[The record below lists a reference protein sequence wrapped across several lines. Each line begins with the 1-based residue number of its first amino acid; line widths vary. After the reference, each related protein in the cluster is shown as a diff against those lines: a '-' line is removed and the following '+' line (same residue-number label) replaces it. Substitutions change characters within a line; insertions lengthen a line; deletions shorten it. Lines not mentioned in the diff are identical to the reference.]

1 MANENL
7 KQVWPEWQ
15 IEEKPIGRGAYGIVY
30 RATRRDNNI
39 ESYAAIKVIS
49 IPADESEVDTL
60 RSEGMSIDAT
70 KTYFENLVTDFTREI
85 QLMESLKGLP
95 NIVNVEDYKVVERT
109 GEMGWDIYIRMEL
122 LYPLAKFICDKNL
135 KQEDVIKIG
144 LDICTALEVCNKL
157 KIIHRDIKMGN
168 ILMNAFG
175 DFKLGDF
182 GIARK
187 LESRSTNLS
196 MKGTYE
202 YMAPEILNHSM
213 HYDEKVDI
221 YSLGIVLYSLLNN
234 RRIPFCDPY
243 KQILGHEEREI
254 AVERRRRGEP
264 LPPPCNA
271 SPEMADL
278 ILRATAFEPI
288 NRWSSATEMKNAL
301 ISVVNGT
308 YKIVQESNTEKTISN
323 HEQNGQD
330 KEPVPTQRENKK
342 IPTFGKREKKQK
354 KVKKRKKSR
363 RILKTAGII
372 FVVVAG
378 IFFMLP
384 TDSDYSS
391 EHATSSTSDSSSSKP
406 KKYIKGEEKGIT
418 SIIEEAEALADKNDY
433 EGALSKIKKGQS
445 TYPDSE
451 DLQKK
456 FDEYTEK
463 INGGETEKE
472 TILANAKKL
481 ADNGDY
487 ASAMEIIEKAQ
498 KANSSDEDYKKAY
511 ASYQKSYA
519 LNQAKT
525 YADDSD
531 YADAVTTIEEAKKNN
546 SSDADL
552 ISAYNTYAAD
562 YAEQVVK
569 EADGLLEKNNYSGA
583 IEAVKKGLK
592 TVPDNQTLKDK
603 QSAIEKT
610 KPVSLST
617 LSAFNGGWEWNNLDP
632 TDPFGNDYSS
642 ASNYVVFSNKEDGTI
657 TGQEGSMEEKNGY
670 RQVYAEY
677 HTEKKYSRLTMQ
689 LAPYSTI
696 GEEKTAFIQ
705 VYADD
710 ELVYT
715 SPTIAQKTQA
725 FSGEANI
732 AGAEYIKIIANIAW
746 YDSGWNYT
754 DPEERGAMILSDVQ
768 LWAN

>member
-1 MANENL
+1 MTSEKL

-15 IEEKPIGRGAYGIVY
+15 IEEKPLGRGAYGVVY
-30 RATRRDNNI
+30 KAMRNDNNI
-39 ESYAAIKVIS
+39 QSFAAIKVIS
-49 IPADESEVDTL
+49 IPADESEIDTL
-60 RSEGMSIDAT
+60 RSEGMSISAT
-70 KTYFENLVTDFTREI
+70 RTYFENLVTDFTREI

-95 NIVNVEDYKVVERT
+95 NIVDVSDYKVIERT
-109 GEMGWDIYIRMEL
+109 DEMGWDIYIRMEL
-122 LYPLAKFICDKNL
+122 LIPLGKYICDRKL
-135 KQEDVIKIG
+135 TEQEVIEIG
-144 LDICTALEVCNKL
+144 SDICTALEACEKL

-202 YMAPEILNHSM
+202 YMAPEILNHNT
-213 HYDEKVDI
+213 HYDARVDI
-221 YSLGIVLYSLLNN
+221 YSLGIVLYTLLNN

-254 AVERRRRGEP
+254 AVERRRQGEQ

-278 ILRATAFEPI
+278 ILRATAFKPV
-288 NRWSSATEMKNAL
+288 NRFASATEMKNAL

-308 YKIVQESNTEKTISN
+308 YRIVPESSTAKTISS
-323 HEQNGQD
+323 HKEEEKSGESVISQD
-330 KEPVPTQRENKK
+330 EEDRK
-342 IPTFGKREKKQK
+342 IPRFGRKTKKP
-354 KVKKRKKSR
+354 KKRKKSR
-363 RILKTAGII
+363 RILKIAG
-372 FVVVAG
+372 VVLVAAVG
-378 IFFMLP
+378 IFFAIP
-384 TDSDYSS
+384 SDSSYSS
-391 EHATSSTSDSSSSKP
+391 EPATSSTSDSSASKP
-406 KKYIKGEEKGIT
+406 KKYIKVGKKGIT

-433 EGALSKIKKGQS
+433 EGALSTIKEGQS

-498 KANSSDEDYKKAY
+498 KTNSSDEDYKKAY

-531 YADAVTTIEEAKKNN
+531 YANAVTTIEEAKKNN

-552 ISAYNTYAAD
+552 ISAYNTYASD

-642 ASNYVVFSNKEDGTI
+642 ASNYVVFSNEEWGTV
-657 TGQEGSMEEKNGY
+657 TDQEGSMEEKNGY

-677 HTEKKYSRLTMQ
+677 HTEKKYNRLTMQ

-732 AGAEYIKIIANIAW
+732 AGAEYIKIIANIAGD
-746 YDSGWNYT
+746 YSY
-754 DPEERGAMILSDVQ
+754 EEKRGAMILSDAQ

>member
-1 MANENL
+1 MANEKL
-7 KQVWPEWQ
+7 KEVWPEWQ
-15 IEEKPIGRGAYGIVY
+15 IEEKPLGRGAYGVVY
-30 RATRRDNNI
+30 KAMRNDNNI
-39 ESYAAIKVIS
+39 QSFSAIKVIS

-60 RSEGMSIDAT
+60 RSEGMSISAT
-70 KTYFENLVTDFTREI
+70 RTYFENLVTDFTREI

-95 NIVNVEDYKVVERT
+95 NIVDVSDYKVIERT
-109 GEMGWDIYIRMEL
+109 DEMGWDIYIRMEL
-122 LYPLAKFICDKNL
+122 LIPLQKFICDREITEEK
-135 KQEDVIKIG
+135 VIEIG
-144 LDICTALEVCNKL
+144 RDICTALEDCGKL

-168 ILMNAFG
+168 ILMNEFG
-175 DFKLGDF
+175 TFKLGDF

-202 YMAPEILNHSM
+202 YMAPEILNHNT
-213 HYDEKVDI
+213 HYDARVDI
-221 YSLGIVLYSLLNN
+221 YSLGIVLYTLLNN

-254 AVERRRRGEP
+254 AVERRRRGEQ

-278 ILRATAFEPI
+278 ILRATAFEPV
-288 NRWSSATEMKNAL
+288 NRFASATEMKNAL
-301 ISVVNGT
+301 LSVANGT
-308 YKIVQESNTEKTISN
+308 YRIIPESSTAKTISSHN
-323 HEQNGQD
+323 EEEED
-330 KEPVPTQRENKK
+330 REPVPPQVEEDGK
-342 IPTFGKREKKQK
+342 IPRFGGRAKKT
-354 KVKKRKKSR
+354 KKRKKSR
-363 RILKTAGII
+363 KILKIAG
-372 FVVVAG
+372 VVLVAAVG
-378 IFFMLP
+378 IFFVMP
-384 TDSDYSS
+384 SDTSYSS
-391 EHATSSTSDSSSSKP
+391 EPATSSTSDSSSSKP

-418 SIIEEAEALADKNDY
+418 SIIEEAEALANKNDY
-433 EGALSKIKKGQS
+433 EGALSTIKEGQS

-451 DLQKK
+451 ELQKK
-456 FDEYTEK
+456 FDEYTAK
-463 INGGETEKE
+463 INGSETEKE

-498 KANSSDEDYKKAY
+498 KTNSSDEDYKKAY

-531 YADAVTTIEEAKKNN
+531 YANAVTTIEEAKKNN

-552 ISAYNTYAAD
+552 ISAYNTYASD

-592 TVPDNQTLKDK
+592 TIPDNQTLKDK

-642 ASNYVVFSNKEDGTI
+642 ASNYVVFAFDEWGTI
-657 TGQEGSMEEKNGY
+657 CDQEGSIGYTNGY
-670 RQVYAEY
+670 SQVSTEY
-677 HTEKKYSRLTMQ
+677 HTEKKYNRLTMQ

-696 GEEKTAFIQ
+696 AENGKAFVQI
-705 VYADD
+705 YADD

-715 SPTIAQKTQA
+715 SPTIVQKTQA
-725 FSGEANI
+725 FSAEANI
-732 AGAEYIKIIANIAW
+732 AGAEYIKVIVNIAGQ
-746 YDSGWNYT
+746 YSAN
-754 DPEERGAMILSDVQ
+754 ERGAMILSDAQ

>member
-1 MANENL
+1 MTSEKL

-15 IEEKPIGRGAYGIVY
+15 IEEKPLGRGAYGVVY
-30 RATRRDNNI
+30 KAMRNDNNI
-39 ESYAAIKVIS
+39 QSFAAIKVIS
-49 IPADESEVDTL
+49 IPADESEIDTL
-60 RSEGMSIDAT
+60 RSEGMSISAT
-70 KTYFENLVTDFTREI
+70 RTYFENLVTDFTREI

-95 NIVNVEDYKVVERT
+95 NIVDVSDYKVIERT
-109 GEMGWDIYIRMEL
+109 DEMGWDIYIRMEL
-122 LYPLAKFICDKNL
+122 LIPLGKYICDRKL
-135 KQEDVIKIG
+135 TEQEVIEIG
-144 LDICTALEVCNKL
+144 SDICTALEACEKL

-202 YMAPEILNHSM
+202 YMAPEILNHNT
-213 HYDEKVDI
+213 HYDARVDI
-221 YSLGIVLYSLLNN
+221 YSLGIVLYTLLNN

-254 AVERRRRGEP
+254 AVERRRQGEQ

-278 ILRATAFEPI
+278 ILRATAFKPV
-288 NRWSSATEMKNAL
+288 NRFASATEMKNAL
-301 ISVVNGT
+301 ISVANGT
-308 YKIVQESNTEKTISN
+308 YRIVPESSTAKTISS
-323 HEQNGQD
+323 HKEEEKSGESVISQD
-330 KEPVPTQRENKK
+330 EEDRK
-342 IPTFGKREKKQK
+342 IPRFGRKTKKP
-354 KVKKRKKSR
+354 KKRKKSR
-363 RILKTAGII
+363 RILKIAG
-372 FVVVAG
+372 VVLVAAVG
-378 IFFMLP
+378 IFFAIP
-384 TDSDYSS
+384 SDSSYSS
-391 EHATSSTSDSSSSKP
+391 EPATSSTSDSSASKP
-406 KKYIKGEEKGIT
+406 KKYIKVGKKGIT

-433 EGALSKIKKGQS
+433 EGALSTIKEGQS

-498 KANSSDEDYKKAY
+498 KTNSSDEDYKKAY

-531 YADAVTTIEEAKKNN
+531 YANAVTTIEEAKKNN

-552 ISAYNTYAAD
+552 ISAYNTYASD

-642 ASNYVVFSNKEDGTI
+642 ASNYVVFSNEEWGTV
-657 TGQEGSMEEKNGY
+657 TDQEGSMEEKNGY

-677 HTEKKYSRLTMQ
+677 HTEKKYNRLTMQ

-746 YDSGWNYT
+746 DYSY
-754 DPEERGAMILSDVQ
+754 EEKRGAMILSDAQ

>member
-1 MANENL
+1 MTSEKL

-15 IEEKPIGRGAYGIVY
+15 IEEKPLGRGAYGVVY
-30 RATRRDNNI
+30 KAMRNDNNI
-39 ESYAAIKVIS
+39 QSFAAIKVIS
-49 IPADESEVDTL
+49 IPADESEIDTL
-60 RSEGMSIDAT
+60 RSEGMSISAT
-70 KTYFENLVTDFTREI
+70 RTYFENLVTDFTREI

-95 NIVNVEDYKVVERT
+95 NIVDVSDYKVIERT
-109 GEMGWDIYIRMEL
+109 DEMGWDIYIRMEL
-122 LYPLAKFICDKNL
+122 LIPLGKYICDRKL
-135 KQEDVIKIG
+135 TEQEVIEIG
-144 LDICTALEVCNKL
+144 SDICTALEACEKL

-202 YMAPEILNHSM
+202 YMAPEILNHNT
-213 HYDEKVDI
+213 HYDARVDI
-221 YSLGIVLYSLLNN
+221 YSLGIVLYTLLNN

-254 AVERRRRGEP
+254 AVERRRQGEQ

-278 ILRATAFEPI
+278 ILRATAFKPV
-288 NRWSSATEMKNAL
+288 NRFASATEMKNAL

-308 YKIVQESNTEKTISN
+308 YRIVPESSTAKTISS
-323 HEQNGQD
+323 HKEEEKSGESVISQD
-330 KEPVPTQRENKK
+330 EEDRK
-342 IPTFGKREKKQK
+342 IPRFGRKTKKP
-354 KVKKRKKSR
+354 KKRKKSR
-363 RILKTAGII
+363 RILKIAG
-372 FVVVAG
+372 VVLVAAVG
-378 IFFMLP
+378 IFFAIP
-384 TDSDYSS
+384 SDSSYSS
-391 EHATSSTSDSSSSKP
+391 EPATSSTSDSSASKP
-406 KKYIKGEEKGIT
+406 KKYIKVGKKGIT

-433 EGALSKIKKGQS
+433 EGALSTIKEGQS

-498 KANSSDEDYKKAY
+498 KTNSSDEDYKKAY

-531 YADAVTTIEEAKKNN
+531 YANAVTTIEEAKKNN

-552 ISAYNTYAAD
+552 ISAYNTYASD

-642 ASNYVVFSNKEDGTI
+642 ASNYVVFSN
-657 TGQEGSMEEKNGY
+657 
-670 RQVYAEY
+670 
-677 HTEKKYSRLTMQ
+677 
-689 LAPYSTI
+689 
-696 GEEKTAFIQ
+696 
-705 VYADD
+705 
-710 ELVYT
+710 
-715 SPTIAQKTQA
+715 
-725 FSGEANI
+725 
-732 AGAEYIKIIANIAW
+732 
-746 YDSGWNYT
+746 
-754 DPEERGAMILSDVQ
+754 
-768 LWAN
+768 

>member
-1 MANENL
+1 MTSEKL

-15 IEEKPIGRGAYGIVY
+15 IEEKPLGRGAYGVVY
-30 RATRRDNNI
+30 KAMRNDNNI
-39 ESYAAIKVIS
+39 QSFAAIKVIS
-49 IPADESEVDTL
+49 IPADESEIDTL
-60 RSEGMSIDAT
+60 RSEGMSISAT
-70 KTYFENLVTDFTREI
+70 RTYFENLVTDFTREI

-95 NIVNVEDYKVVERT
+95 NIVDVSDYKVIERT
-109 GEMGWDIYIRMEL
+109 DEMGWDIYIRMEL
-122 LYPLAKFICDKNL
+122 LIPLGKYICDRKL
-135 KQEDVIKIG
+135 TEQEVIEIG
-144 LDICTALEVCNKL
+144 SDICTALEACEKL

-202 YMAPEILNHSM
+202 YMAPEILNHNT
-213 HYDEKVDI
+213 HYDARVDI
-221 YSLGIVLYSLLNN
+221 YSLGIVLYTLLNN

-254 AVERRRRGEP
+254 AVERRRQGEQ

-278 ILRATAFEPI
+278 ILRATAFKPV
-288 NRWSSATEMKNAL
+288 NRFASATEMKNAL
-301 ISVVNGT
+301 ISVANGT
-308 YKIVQESNTEKTISN
+308 YRIVPESSTAKTISS
-323 HEQNGQD
+323 HKEEEKSGESVISQD
-330 KEPVPTQRENKK
+330 EEDRK
-342 IPTFGKREKKQK
+342 IPRFGRKTKKP
-354 KVKKRKKSR
+354 KKRKKSR
-363 RILKTAGII
+363 RILKIAG
-372 FVVVAG
+372 VVLVAAVG
-378 IFFMLP
+378 IFFAIP
-384 TDSDYSS
+384 SDSSYSS
-391 EHATSSTSDSSSSKP
+391 EPATSSTSDSSASKP
-406 KKYIKGEEKGIT
+406 KKYIKVGKKGIT

-433 EGALSKIKKGQS
+433 EGALSTIKEGQS

-487 ASAMEIIEKAQ
+487 ATAMEIIEKAQ
-498 KANSSDEDYKKAY
+498 KTNSSDEDYKKAY

-531 YADAVTTIEEAKKNN
+531 YANAVTTIEEAKKNN

-552 ISAYNTYAAD
+552 ISAYNTYASD

-642 ASNYVVFSNKEDGTI
+642 ASNYVVFSNEEWGTV
-657 TGQEGSMEEKNGY
+657 TDQEGSMEEKNGY

-677 HTEKKYSRLTMQ
+677 HTEKKYNRLTMQ

-746 YDSGWNYT
+746 DYSY
-754 DPEERGAMILSDVQ
+754 EEKRGAMILSDAQ

>member
-1 MANENL
+1 MTSEKL

-15 IEEKPIGRGAYGIVY
+15 IEEKPLGRGAYGVVY
-30 RATRRDNNI
+30 KAMRNDNNI
-39 ESYAAIKVIS
+39 QSFAAIKVIS
-49 IPADESEVDTL
+49 IPADESEIDTL
-60 RSEGMSIDAT
+60 RSEGMSISAT
-70 KTYFENLVTDFTREI
+70 RTYFENLVTDFTREI

-95 NIVNVEDYKVVERT
+95 NIVDVSDYKVIERT
-109 GEMGWDIYIRMEL
+109 DEMGWDIYIRMEL
-122 LYPLAKFICDKNL
+122 LIPLGKYICDRKL
-135 KQEDVIKIG
+135 TEQEVIEIG
-144 LDICTALEVCNKL
+144 SDICTALEACEKL

-202 YMAPEILNHSM
+202 YMAPEILNHNT
-213 HYDEKVDI
+213 HYDARVDI
-221 YSLGIVLYSLLNN
+221 YSLGIVLYTLLNN

-254 AVERRRRGEP
+254 AVERRRQGEQ

-278 ILRATAFEPI
+278 ILRATAFKPV
-288 NRWSSATEMKNAL
+288 NRFASATEMKNAL
-301 ISVVNGT
+301 ISVANGT
-308 YKIVQESNTEKTISN
+308 YRIVPESSTAKTISS
-323 HEQNGQD
+323 HKEEEKSGESVISQD
-330 KEPVPTQRENKK
+330 EEDRK
-342 IPTFGKREKKQK
+342 IPRFGRKTKKT
-354 KVKKRKKSR
+354 KKRKKSR
-363 RILKTAGII
+363 KILKIAG
-372 FVVVAG
+372 VVLVVAVG
-378 IFFMLP
+378 IFFAIP
-384 TDSDYSS
+384 SDSSYSS
-391 EHATSSTSDSSSSKP
+391 EPATSSTSDSSSSKP

-418 SIIEEAEALADKNDY
+418 SIIEEAEALADKKDY
-433 EGALSKIKKGQS
+433 EGALSTIKEGQS

-498 KANSSDEDYKKAY
+498 KTNSSDEDYKKAY

-531 YADAVTTIEEAKKNN
+531 YANAVTTIEEAKKNN

-552 ISAYNTYAAD
+552 ISAYNTYASD

-642 ASNYVVFSNKEDGTI
+642 ASNYVVFSNEEGGTV

-677 HTEKKYSRLTMQ
+677 HTEKKYNRLTMQ

-732 AGAEYIKIIANIAW
+732 AGAEYIKVIANIAW
-746 YDSGWNYT
+746 SSYT
-754 DPEERGAMILSDVQ
+754 EERGAMILSDAQ

>member
-1 MANENL
+1 MTSEKL

-15 IEEKPIGRGAYGIVY
+15 IEEKPLGRGAYGVVY
-30 RATRRDNNI
+30 KAMRNDNNI
-39 ESYAAIKVIS
+39 QSFAAIKVIS
-49 IPADESEVDTL
+49 IPADESEIDTL
-60 RSEGMSIDAT
+60 RSEGMSISAT
-70 KTYFENLVTDFTREI
+70 RTYFENLVTDFTREI

-95 NIVNVEDYKVVERT
+95 NIVDVSDYKVIERT
-109 GEMGWDIYIRMEL
+109 DEMGWDIYIRMEL
-122 LYPLAKFICDKNL
+122 LIPLGKYICDRKL
-135 KQEDVIKIG
+135 TEQEVIEIG
-144 LDICTALEVCNKL
+144 SDICTALEACEKL

-202 YMAPEILNHSM
+202 YMAPEILNHNT
-213 HYDEKVDI
+213 HYDARVDI
-221 YSLGIVLYSLLNN
+221 YSLGIVLYTLLNN

-254 AVERRRRGEP
+254 AVERRRQGEQ

-278 ILRATAFEPI
+278 ILRATAFKPV
-288 NRWSSATEMKNAL
+288 NRFASATEMKNAL
-301 ISVVNGT
+301 LSVANGT
-308 YKIVQESNTEKTISN
+308 YRIVPESSTAKTISN
-323 HEQNGQD
+323 HNEEEKSGESVISQD
-330 KEPVPTQRENKK
+330 EEDRK
-342 IPTFGKREKKQK
+342 IPRFGRKTKKT
-354 KVKKRKKSR
+354 KKRKKSR
-363 RILKTAGII
+363 RILKIAG
-372 FVVVAG
+372 VVLVAAVG
-378 IFFMLP
+378 IFFAIP
-384 TDSDYSS
+384 SDSSYSS
-391 EHATSSTSDSSSSKP
+391 EPATSSTSDSSTSKP
-406 KKYIKGEEKGIT
+406 KKYIKVGKKGIT

-433 EGALSKIKKGQS
+433 EGALSTIKEGQS

-472 TILANAKKL
+472 IILANAKKL
-481 ADNGDY
+481 ADSGDY

-498 KANSSDEDYKKAY
+498 KTNSSDEDYKKAY

-525 YADDSD
+525 YADDND
-531 YADAVTTIEEAKKNN
+531 YANAVTTIEEAKKNN

-552 ISAYNTYAAD
+552 ISAYNTYASD

-642 ASNYVVFSNKEDGTI
+642 ASNYVVFSNEEGGTV

-677 HTEKKYSRLTMQ
+677 HTEKKYNRLTMQ

-732 AGAEYIKIIANIAW
+732 AGAEYIKVIANIAW
-746 YDSGWNYT
+746 SSYT
-754 DPEERGAMILSDVQ
+754 EERGAMILSDAQ

>member
-15 IEEKPIGRGAYGIVY
+15 IEEKPIGRGAYGVVY

-49 IPADESEVDTL
+49 IPSDESEVDTL

-330 KEPVPTQRENKK
+330 KESVPTQRENKK

-363 RILKTAGII
+363 RILKIAGII

-391 EHATSSTSDSSSSKP
+391 EPATSSTSDSSTGTLDSYTKS
-406 KKYIKGEEKGIT
+406 EEKEIA
-418 SIIEEAEALADKNDY
+418 SIIKEAEALADANDY
-433 EGALSKIKKGQS
+433 EGALSVIKKGKT
-445 TYPDSE
+445 TYSDSE
-451 DLQKK
+451 ELQKK

-463 INGGETEKE
+463 INETEKE
-472 TILANAKKL
+472 TTLAKAKEL

-498 KANSSDEDYKKAY
+498 KSNSSDEDYKKAY
-511 ASYQKSYA
+511 VSYQKNYA

-525 YADDSD
+525 YADDGD
-531 YADAVTTIEEAKKNN
+531 YANAVITIEEAKKNN

-552 ISAYNTYAAD
+552 ISAYNTYASN
-562 YAEQVVK
+562 YVTKVV
-569 EADGLLEKNNYSGA
+569 EDADGLLEKNNYSGA

-592 TVPDNQTLKDK
+592 TIPDSQTLKDK
-603 QSAIEKT
+603 QSEIEKA

-642 ASNYVVFSNKEDGTI
+642 ASNYVVFSNEEQGTV
-657 TGQEGSMEEKNGY
+657 TDQEGSLEEKNGY

-677 HTEKKYSRLTMQ
+677 HTEKKYNRLTMQ

-746 YDSGWNYT
+746 DYSY
-754 DPEERGAMILSDVQ
+754 EEKRGAMILSDVQ

>member
-1 MANENL
+1 MTSEKL

-15 IEEKPIGRGAYGIVY
+15 IEEKPLGRGAYGVVY
-30 RATRRDNNI
+30 KAMRNDNNI
-39 ESYAAIKVIS
+39 QSFAAIKVIS
-49 IPADESEVDTL
+49 IPADESEIDTL
-60 RSEGMSIDAT
+60 RSEGMSISAT
-70 KTYFENLVTDFTREI
+70 RTYFENLVTDFTREI

-95 NIVNVEDYKVVERT
+95 NIVDVSDYKVIERT
-109 GEMGWDIYIRMEL
+109 DEMGWDIYIRMEL
-122 LYPLAKFICDKNL
+122 LIPLGKYICDRKL
-135 KQEDVIKIG
+135 TEQEVIEIG
-144 LDICTALEVCNKL
+144 SDICTALEACEKL

-202 YMAPEILNHSM
+202 YMAPEILNHNT
-213 HYDEKVDI
+213 HYDARVDI
-221 YSLGIVLYSLLNN
+221 YSLGIVLYTLLNN

-254 AVERRRRGEP
+254 AVERRRQGEQ

-278 ILRATAFEPI
+278 ILRATAFKPV
-288 NRWSSATEMKNAL
+288 NRFASATEMKNAL

-308 YKIVQESNTEKTISN
+308 YRIVPESSTAKTISS
-323 HEQNGQD
+323 HKEEEKSGESVISQD
-330 KEPVPTQRENKK
+330 EEDRK
-342 IPTFGKREKKQK
+342 IPRFGRKTKKP
-354 KVKKRKKSR
+354 KKRKKSR
-363 RILKTAGII
+363 RILKIAG
-372 FVVVAG
+372 VVLVAAVG
-378 IFFMLP
+378 IFFAIP
-384 TDSDYSS
+384 SDSSYSS
-391 EHATSSTSDSSSSKP
+391 EPATSSTSDSSASKP
-406 KKYIKGEEKGIT
+406 KKYIKVGKKGIT

-433 EGALSKIKKGQS
+433 EGALSTIKEGQS

-498 KANSSDEDYKKAY
+498 KTNSSDEDYKKAY

-531 YADAVTTIEEAKKNN
+531 YANAVTTIEEAKKNN

-552 ISAYNTYAAD
+552 ISAYNTYASD

-603 QSAIEKT
+603 QRAIEKT

-642 ASNYVVFSNKEDGTI
+642 ASNYVVFSNEEWGTV
-657 TGQEGSMEEKNGY
+657 TDQEGSMEEKNGY

-677 HTEKKYSRLTMQ
+677 HTEKKYNRLTMQ

-746 YDSGWNYT
+746 DYSY
-754 DPEERGAMILSDVQ
+754 EEKRGAMILSDAQ

>member
-1 MANENL
+1 MTSEKL

-15 IEEKPIGRGAYGIVY
+15 IEEKPLGRGAYGVVY
-30 RATRRDNNI
+30 KAMRNDNNI
-39 ESYAAIKVIS
+39 QSFAAIKVIS
-49 IPADESEVDTL
+49 IPADESEIDTL
-60 RSEGMSIDAT
+60 RSEGMSISAT
-70 KTYFENLVTDFTREI
+70 RTYFENLVTDFTREI

-95 NIVNVEDYKVVERT
+95 NIVDVSDYKVIERT
-109 GEMGWDIYIRMEL
+109 DEMGWDIYIRMEL
-122 LYPLAKFICDKNL
+122 LIPLGKYICDRKL
-135 KQEDVIKIG
+135 TEQEVIEIG
-144 LDICTALEVCNKL
+144 SDICTALEACEKL

-202 YMAPEILNHSM
+202 YMAPEILNHNT
-213 HYDEKVDI
+213 HYDARVDI
-221 YSLGIVLYSLLNN
+221 YSLGIVLYTLLNN

-254 AVERRRRGEP
+254 AVERRRQGEQ

-278 ILRATAFEPI
+278 ILRATAFKPV
-288 NRWSSATEMKNAL
+288 NRFASATEMKNAL
-301 ISVVNGT
+301 ISVANGT
-308 YKIVQESNTEKTISN
+308 YRIVPESSTAKTISN
-323 HEQNGQD
+323 HKEEEKSGESVISQD
-330 KEPVPTQRENKK
+330 EEDRK
-342 IPTFGKREKKQK
+342 IPRFGRKTKKP
-354 KVKKRKKSR
+354 KKRKKSR
-363 RILKTAGII
+363 RILKIAG
-372 FVVVAG
+372 VVLVAAVG
-378 IFFMLP
+378 IFFAIP
-384 TDSDYSS
+384 SDSSYSS
-391 EHATSSTSDSSSSKP
+391 EPATSSTSDSSTSKP
-406 KKYIKGEEKGIT
+406 KKYIKVGKKGIT

-433 EGALSKIKKGQS
+433 EGALSTIKEGQS

-481 ADNGDY
+481 ADSGDY

-498 KANSSDEDYKKAY
+498 KTNSSDEDYKKAY

-531 YADAVTTIEEAKKNN
+531 YANAVTTIEEAKKNN

-552 ISAYNTYAAD
+552 ISAYNTYASD

-642 ASNYVVFSNKEDGTI
+642 ASNYVVFSNEEGGTV

-677 HTEKKYSRLTMQ
+677 HTEKKYNRLTMQ

-732 AGAEYIKIIANIAW
+732 AGAEYIKVIANIAW
-746 YDSGWNYT
+746 SSYT
-754 DPEERGAMILSDVQ
+754 EERGAMILSDAQ
-768 LWAN
+768 LWAD

>member
-1 MANENL
+1 MTNEKL

-15 IEEKPIGRGAYGIVY
+15 IEEKPLGRGAYGVVY
-30 RATRRDNNI
+30 KAMRNDNNI
-39 ESYAAIKVIS
+39 QSFSAIKVIS

-60 RSEGMSIDAT
+60 RSEGMSISAT

-95 NIVNVEDYKVVERT
+95 NIVDVSDYKVIERT
-109 GEMGWDIYIRMEL
+109 DEMGWDIYIRMEL
-122 LYPLAKFICDKNL
+122 LIPLQKFICDREITEEK
-135 KQEDVIKIG
+135 VIEIG
-144 LDICTALEVCNKL
+144 RDICTALEDCGKR
-157 KIIHRDIKMGN
+157 KIVHRDIKMGN
-168 ILMNAFG
+168 ILMNEFG
-175 DFKLGDF
+175 TFKLGDF

-202 YMAPEILNHSM
+202 YMAPEILNHNT
-213 HYDEKVDI
+213 HYDARVDI
-221 YSLGIVLYSLLNN
+221 YSLGIVLYTLLNN

-254 AVERRRRGEP
+254 AVERRRRGEQ

-278 ILRATAFEPI
+278 ILRATAFEPV
-288 NRWSSATEMKNAL
+288 NRFASATEMKNAL
-301 ISVVNGT
+301 LSVANGT
-308 YKIVQESNTEKTISN
+308 YRIIPESSTAKTISN
-323 HEQNGQD
+323 HNEEEKGG
-330 KEPVPTQRENKK
+330 EPVPPQVEENKT
-342 IPTFGKREKKQK
+342 IPKFGRKSKKP
-354 KVKKRKKSR
+354 KKRKKSR
-363 RILKTAGII
+363 RILKIAG
-372 FVVVAG
+372 VVLVAAVG
-378 IFFMLP
+378 IFFAMP
-384 TDSDYSS
+384 SDSSSSS
-391 EHATSSTSDSSSSKP
+391 EPATSSTSDSSADNSASYTKS
-406 KKYIKGEEKGIT
+406 EEKEIA
-418 SIIEEAEALADKNDY
+418 SIIKEAEALADANDY
-433 EGALSKIKKGQS
+433 EGALSTIKKGKS
-445 TYPDSE
+445 TYPKSE
-451 DLQKK
+451 ELQKK
-456 FDEYTEK
+456 YDEYTEK
-463 INGGETEKE
+463 INETEKE
-472 TILANAKKL
+472 TTLAKAKEL

-498 KANSSDEDYKKAY
+498 KTNSSDEDYKKAY

-531 YADAVTTIEEAKKNN
+531 YANAVTAIEEAKQNN

-592 TVPDNQTLKDK
+592 TVPDNQILKDK

-642 ASNYVVFSNKEDGTI
+642 ASNYVVFSNEEWGTI
-657 TGQEGSMEEKNGY
+657 SDQEGFIGETNGY
-670 RQVYAEY
+670 YQVSTEY
-677 HTEKKYSRLTMQ
+677 HTEKKYNRLTMQ
-689 LAPYSTI
+689 LAPYYTI
-696 GEEKTAFIQ
+696 AENGKAFVQI
-705 VYADD
+705 YADD

-715 SPTIAQKTQA
+715 SPTIVQKTQA
-725 FSGEANI
+725 FSAEANI
-732 AGAEYIKIIANIAW
+732 AGAEYIKVIVNIAGR
-746 YDSGWNYT
+746 YPDN
-754 DPEERGAMILSDVQ
+754 EQGAMILSDAQ

>member
-1 MANENL
+1 MANEKL
-7 KQVWPEWQ
+7 KEVWPEWQ
-15 IEEKPIGRGAYGIVY
+15 IEEKPLGRGAYGVVY
-30 RATRRDNNI
+30 KAMRNDNNI
-39 ESYAAIKVIS
+39 QSFSAIKVIS

-60 RSEGMSIDAT
+60 RSEGMSISAT
-70 KTYFENLVTDFTREI
+70 RTYFENLVTDFTREI

-95 NIVNVEDYKVVERT
+95 NIVDVSDYKVIERT
-109 GEMGWDIYIRMEL
+109 DEMGWDIYIRMEL
-122 LYPLAKFICDKNL
+122 LIPLQKFICDREITEEK
-135 KQEDVIKIG
+135 VIEIG
-144 LDICTALEVCNKL
+144 RDICTALEDCGKL

-168 ILMNAFG
+168 ILMNEFG
-175 DFKLGDF
+175 TFKLGDF

-202 YMAPEILNHSM
+202 YMAPEILNHNT
-213 HYDEKVDI
+213 HYDARVDI
-221 YSLGIVLYSLLNN
+221 YSLGIVLYTLLNN

-254 AVERRRRGEP
+254 AVERRRRGEQ

-278 ILRATAFEPI
+278 ILRATAFEPV
-288 NRWSSATEMKNAL
+288 NRFASATEMKNAL
-301 ISVVNGT
+301 LSVANGT
-308 YKIVQESNTEKTISN
+308 YKIIPESSTAKTISSHN
-323 HEQNGQD
+323 EEEEDG
-330 KEPVPTQRENKK
+330 ESVPPQVEEDGK
-342 IPTFGKREKKQK
+342 IPRFGGKTKKP
-354 KVKKRKKSR
+354 KKRKKSR
-363 RILKTAGII
+363 RILKIAG
-372 FVVVAG
+372 VVLVVAVG
-378 IFFMLP
+378 IFFAMP
-384 TDSDYSS
+384 SDTSYSS
-391 EHATSSTSDSSSSKP
+391 EPATSSTSDSSADNSASYTKS
-406 KKYIKGEEKGIT
+406 EEKEIA
-418 SIIEEAEALADKNDY
+418 SIIKEAEALADANDY
-433 EGALSKIKKGQS
+433 EGALSTIKKGKS
-445 TYPDSE
+445 TYPKSE
-451 DLQKK
+451 ELQKK
-456 FDEYTEK
+456 YDEYTEK
-463 INGGETEKE
+463 INETEKE
-472 TILANAKKL
+472 TTLAKAKEL

-498 KANSSDEDYKKAY
+498 KTNSSDEDYKKAY

-531 YADAVTTIEEAKKNN
+531 YANAVTTIEEAKKNN

-552 ISAYNTYAAD
+552 ISAYNTYVSD

-642 ASNYVVFSNKEDGTI
+642 ASNYVVFSNEEWGTI
-657 TGQEGSMEEKNGY
+657 SDQEGSIGETNGY
-670 RQVYAEY
+670 YQVSTEY
-677 HTEKKYSRLTMQ
+677 HTEKKYNRLTMQ
-689 LAPYSTI
+689 LAPYYTI
-696 GEEKTAFIQ
+696 AENGKAFVQI
-705 VYADD
+705 YADD

-715 SPTIAQKTQA
+715 SPTIVQKTQA
-725 FSGEANI
+725 FSAEANI
-732 AGAEYIKIIANIAW
+732 AGAEYIKVIVNIAGR
-746 YDSGWNYT
+746 YPDN
-754 DPEERGAMILSDVQ
+754 EQGAMILSDAQ

>member
-1 MANENL
+1 MTSEKL

-15 IEEKPIGRGAYGIVY
+15 IEEKPLGRGAYGVVY
-30 RATRRDNNI
+30 KAMRNDNNI
-39 ESYAAIKVIS
+39 QSFAAIKVIS
-49 IPADESEVDTL
+49 IPADESEIDTL
-60 RSEGMSIDAT
+60 RSEGMSISAT
-70 KTYFENLVTDFTREI
+70 RTYFENLVTDFTREI

-95 NIVNVEDYKVVERT
+95 NIVDVSDYKVIERT
-109 GEMGWDIYIRMEL
+109 DEMGWDIYIRMEL
-122 LYPLAKFICDKNL
+122 LIPLGKYICDRKL
-135 KQEDVIKIG
+135 TEQEVIEIG
-144 LDICTALEVCNKL
+144 SDICTALEACEKL

-202 YMAPEILNHSM
+202 YMAPEILNHNT
-213 HYDEKVDI
+213 HYDARVDI
-221 YSLGIVLYSLLNN
+221 YSLGIVLYTLLNN

-254 AVERRRRGEP
+254 AVERRRQGEQ

-278 ILRATAFEPI
+278 ILRATAFKPV
-288 NRWSSATEMKNAL
+288 NRFASATEMKNAL

-308 YKIVQESNTEKTISN
+308 YRIVPESSTAKTISS
-323 HEQNGQD
+323 HKEEEKSGESVISQD
-330 KEPVPTQRENKK
+330 EEDRK
-342 IPTFGKREKKQK
+342 IPRFGRKTKKP
-354 KVKKRKKSR
+354 KKRKKSR
-363 RILKTAGII
+363 RILKIAG
-372 FVVVAG
+372 VVLVAAVG
-378 IFFMLP
+378 IFFAIP
-384 TDSDYSS
+384 SDSSYSS
-391 EHATSSTSDSSSSKP
+391 EPATSSTSDSSASKP
-406 KKYIKGEEKGIT
+406 KKYIKVGKKGIT

-433 EGALSKIKKGQS
+433 EGALSTIKEGQS

-498 KANSSDEDYKKAY
+498 KTNSSDEDYKKAY

-531 YADAVTTIEEAKKNN
+531 YANAVTTIEEAKKNN

-552 ISAYNTYAAD
+552 ISAYNTYASD

-642 ASNYVVFSNKEDGTI
+642 ASNYVVFSNEEWGTV
-657 TGQEGSMEEKNGY
+657 TDQEGSMEEKNGY

-677 HTEKKYSRLTMQ
+677 HTEKKYNRLTMQ

-746 YDSGWNYT
+746 DYSY
-754 DPEERGAMILSDVQ
+754 EEKRGAMILSDAQ

>member
-1 MANENL
+1 MPSEKL

-15 IEEKPIGRGAYGIVY
+15 IEEKPLGRGAYGVVY
-30 RATRRDNNI
+30 KAMRNDNNI
-39 ESYAAIKVIS
+39 QSFAAIKVIS
-49 IPADESEVDTL
+49 IPADESEIDTL
-60 RSEGMSIDAT
+60 RSEGMSISAT
-70 KTYFENLVTDFTREI
+70 RTYFENLVTDFTREI

-95 NIVNVEDYKVVERT
+95 NIVDVSDYKVIERT
-109 GEMGWDIYIRMEL
+109 DEMGWDIYIRMEL
-122 LYPLAKFICDKNL
+122 LIPLGKYICDRKL
-135 KQEDVIKIG
+135 TEQEVIEIG
-144 LDICTALEVCNKL
+144 SDICTALEACEKL

-202 YMAPEILNHSM
+202 YMAPEILNHNT
-213 HYDEKVDI
+213 HYDARVDI
-221 YSLGIVLYSLLNN
+221 YSLGIVLYTLLNN

-254 AVERRRRGEP
+254 AVERRRQGEQ

-278 ILRATAFEPI
+278 ILRATAFKPV
-288 NRWSSATEMKNAL
+288 NRFASATEMKNAL

-308 YKIVQESNTEKTISN
+308 YRIVPESSTAKTISS
-323 HEQNGQD
+323 HKEEEKSGESVISQD
-330 KEPVPTQRENKK
+330 EEDRK
-342 IPTFGKREKKQK
+342 IPRFGRKTKKP
-354 KVKKRKKSR
+354 KKRKKSR
-363 RILKTAGII
+363 RILKIAG
-372 FVVVAG
+372 VVLVAAVG
-378 IFFMLP
+378 IFFAIP
-384 TDSDYSS
+384 SDSSYSS
-391 EHATSSTSDSSSSKP
+391 EPATSSTSDSSASKP
-406 KKYIKGEEKGIT
+406 KKYIKVGKKGIT

-433 EGALSKIKKGQS
+433 EGALSTIKEGQS

-498 KANSSDEDYKKAY
+498 KTNSSDEDYKKAY

-531 YADAVTTIEEAKKNN
+531 YANAVTTIEEAKKNN

-552 ISAYNTYAAD
+552 ISAYNTYASD

-642 ASNYVVFSNKEDGTI
+642 ASNYVVFSNEEWGTV
-657 TGQEGSMEEKNGY
+657 TDQEGSMEEKNGY

-677 HTEKKYSRLTMQ
+677 HTEKKYNRLTMQ

-746 YDSGWNYT
+746 DYSY
-754 DPEERGAMILSDVQ
+754 EEKRGAMILSDAQ

>member
-1 MANENL
+1 MTNEKL

-15 IEEKPIGRGAYGIVY
+15 IEEKPLGRGAYGVVY
-30 RATRRDNNI
+30 KAMRNDNNI
-39 ESYAAIKVIS
+39 QSFAAIKVIS
-49 IPADESEVDTL
+49 IPADESEIDTL
-60 RSEGMSIDAT
+60 RSEGMSISAT
-70 KTYFENLVTDFTREI
+70 RTYFENLVTDFTREI

-95 NIVNVEDYKVVERT
+95 NIVDVSDYKVIERT
-109 GEMGWDIYIRMEL
+109 DEMGWDIYIRMEL
-122 LYPLAKFICDKNL
+122 LIPLGKYICDRKL
-135 KQEDVIKIG
+135 TEQEVIGIG
-144 LDICTALEVCNKL
+144 SDICTALEACEKL

-202 YMAPEILNHSM
+202 YMAPEILNHNT
-213 HYDEKVDI
+213 HYDARVDI
-221 YSLGIVLYSLLNN
+221 YSLGIVLYTLLNN

-254 AVERRRRGEP
+254 AVERRRQGEQ

-278 ILRATAFEPI
+278 ILRATAFKPV
-288 NRWSSATEMKNAL
+288 NRFASATEMKNAL
-301 ISVVNGT
+301 ISVANGT
-308 YKIVQESNTEKTISN
+308 YRIVPESSTAKTISN
-323 HEQNGQD
+323 HKEEEKSGESVISQD
-330 KEPVPTQRENKK
+330 EEDRK
-342 IPTFGKREKKQK
+342 IPRFGRKTKKP
-354 KVKKRKKSR
+354 KKRKKSR
-363 RILKTAGII
+363 RILKIAG
-372 FVVVAG
+372 VVLVAAVG
-378 IFFMLP
+378 IFFAMP
-384 TDSDYSS
+384 SDTSYSS
-391 EHATSSTSDSSSSKP
+391 EPATSSTSDSSSSKP

-418 SIIEEAEALADKNDY
+418 SIIEEAEALADKKDY
-433 EGALSKIKKGQS
+433 EGALSTIKEGQS

-498 KANSSDEDYKKAY
+498 KTNTSDADYKKAY

-531 YADAVTTIEEAKKNN
+531 YANAVTTIEEAKKNN

-552 ISAYNTYAAD
+552 ISAYNTYASD

-603 QSAIEKT
+603 KSAIEKT

-642 ASNYVVFSNKEDGTI
+642 ASNYVVFSNEEWGTV
-657 TGQEGSMEEKNGY
+657 TDQEGSMEEKNGY

-677 HTEKKYSRLTMQ
+677 HTEKKYNRLTMQ

-746 YDSGWNYT
+746 DYSY
-754 DPEERGAMILSDVQ
+754 EEKRGAMILSDVQ
-768 LWAN
+768 LWGN